1 MNKSANPSVNHPSVD
16 HPSVVHPSVKIDTSP
31 DGQVTATYNGKT
43 LTANFNQSAIINAN
57 IIRLLKELMQ
67 PKLDEPHPSDPMY
80 HLFERTRLISY
91 DYRYVDGDFGA
102 LGQGCCEIDTWAERY
117 VLTIDNIEFTV
128 ISSYDDGYRTCV
140 VQTGGEEVFRSRD
153 GYRRPVECR
162 PIYDVMKILNVNPD
176 LVVEF
181 MRFFLHIVNV
191 NL

>member
-1 MNKSANPSVNHPSVD
+1 MN
-16 HPSVVHPSVKIDTSP
+16 HPSVKIDTSP
-31 DGQVTATYNGKT
+31 DGLVTATYNGKT
-43 LTANFNQSAIINAN
+43 LTANLNQSTIINAN

-67 PKLDEPHPSDPMY
+67 PKLDETDPSDPMH

-91 DYRYVDGDFGA
+91 DYRYVDGGFGA
-102 LGQGCCEIDTWAERY
+102 LGQCCCEIDTWAVRY
-117 VLTIDNIEFTV
+117 VLAIDDIVFTV

-140 VQTGGEEVFRSRD
+140 VQTGGKEVFRSRD
-153 GYRRPVECR
+153 GYRRPEECH

-181 MRFFLHIVNV
+181 MQFFLHIVNAQGRCV